1 VGCIELRNWQETF
14 SGSQTPLIE
23 GKFLKGGRLFPPGR
37 HAKEFERVIL
47 PHTQGLIRFARRL
60 MPDQAEDL
68 VQQALLLAW
77 RGFDRFR
84 GESSPRTWV
93 FQILVNTVRSEAR
106 RFQRLPV
113 IVPLEENDYPLVAR
127 SSGDHAEMLWAADRL
142 PDDQK
147 EALLL
152 AAVEGFTCSEIG
164 VILGVPTGT
173 VASRLSRARS
183 SLREQ
188 RARVMAMEMKR
199 KA

>member
-1 VGCIELRNWQETF
+1 M
-14 SGSQTPLIE
+14 
-23 GKFLKGGRLFPPGR
+23 
-37 HAKEFERVIL
+37 
-47 PHTQGLIRFARRL
+47 RFARRL
-60 MPDQAEDL
+60 MPEQAEDL
-68 VQQALLLAW
+68 VQQSLLQAW

-84 GESSPRTWV
+84 GESSPRTWL
-93 FQILVNTVRSEAR
+93 FQILVNAVRSEAR
-106 RFQRLPV
+106 RYQRMPI
-113 IVPLEENDYPLVAR
+113 IVSLEDKEAWLVAR
-127 SSGDHAEMLWAADRL
+127 TSGDHAEMLWALDRL
-142 PDDQK
+142 PEEQR

-164 VILGVPTGT
+164 IILGIPTGT